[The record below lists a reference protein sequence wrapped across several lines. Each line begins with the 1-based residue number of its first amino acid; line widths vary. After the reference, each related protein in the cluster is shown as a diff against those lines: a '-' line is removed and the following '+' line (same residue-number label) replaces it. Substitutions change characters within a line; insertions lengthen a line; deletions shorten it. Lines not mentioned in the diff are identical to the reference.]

1 VRWLIDEMLPPET
14 AAELNRRG
22 HDATSVAGL
31 GLAGQPDPVIFD
43 RAVAESRIVVTENI
57 ADFAVLLDQR
67 LRNNEPA
74 GPAVP
79 VVFVR
84 KGDLPRRGA
93 LPHRLAERLH
103 RWAEANP
110 DPYLGPHWL

>member
-1 VRWLIDEMLPPET
+1 VRWLIDEILPPDT

-31 GLAGQPDPVIFD
+31 GLAGQPDPAVFD
-43 RAVAESRIVVTENI
+43 RAVAEGRVVVTENV
-57 ADFAVLLDQR
+57 ADFAALLDQR
-67 LRNNEPA
+67 LRNDEPA
-74 GPAVP
+74 TP

-103 RWAEANP
+103 TWAEANP
-110 DPYLGPHWL
+110 EPYLGPHWL

>member
-1 VRWLIDEMLPPET
+1 
-14 AAELNRRG
+14 
-22 HDATSVAGL
+22 
-31 GLAGQPDPVIFD
+31 
-43 RAVAESRIVVTENI
+43 VAERRIVGTENI

-74 GPAVP
+74 VP

-93 LPHRLAERLH
+93 LPNRLAERLH

>member
-1 VRWLIDEMLPPET
+1 MRWIIDEMLPPDT
-14 AAELNRRG
+14 ATELGRGG
-22 HDATSVAGL
+22 HDATSVAAL
-31 GLAGQPDPVIFD
+31 GLAGQPDPVVFD
-43 RAVAESRIVVTENI
+43 RAVAERRVVVSENV
-57 ADFAVLLDQR
+57 ADFVILLEQR
-67 LRNNEPA
+67 LRNDE
-74 GPAVP
+74 PAVP

-93 LPHRLAERLH
+93 LPHHLAERLH

>member
-1 VRWLIDEMLPPET
+1 MLPPET

-31 GLAGQPDPVIFD
+31 GLAGHPDPVVFD
-43 RAVAESRIVVTENI
+43 RAVAERRIVVTENI
-57 ADFAVLLDQR
+57 ADFAILLDQR

-74 GPAVP
+74 VP
-79 VVFVR
+79 VVFAR
-84 KGDLPRRGA
+84 KGDLPHRGA
-93 LPHRLAERLH
+93 LPQRLAERLH

>member
-1 VRWLIDEMLPPET
+1 MRWLIDEMLPSET

-22 HDATSVAGL
+22 HDAASVAGL
-31 GLAGQPDPVIFD
+31 GLAGQPDPVVFA
-43 RAVAESRIVVTENI
+43 RAVAEHRIVVTENV
-57 ADFAVLLDQR
+57 ADFAVLVDQR
-67 LRNNEPA
+67 LRRGE
-74 GPAVP
+74 PAVP
-79 VVFVR
+79 VMFVR

-103 RWAEANP
+103 GWAGTHP

>member
-1 VRWLIDEMLPPET
+1 MLPPDT

-31 GLAGQPDPVIFD
+31 GPAGQADPVVFD
-43 RAVAESRIVVTENI
+43 RAVAEGRVVVTENV
-57 ADFAVLLDQR
+57 ADFAALLDQR
-67 LRNNEPA
+67 LRNDQS
-74 GPAVP
+74 AVP

-84 KGDLPRRGA
+84 KADLPRRGA
-93 LPHRLAERLH
+93 LPHHLAERLH
-103 RWAEANP
+103 TWAEANP